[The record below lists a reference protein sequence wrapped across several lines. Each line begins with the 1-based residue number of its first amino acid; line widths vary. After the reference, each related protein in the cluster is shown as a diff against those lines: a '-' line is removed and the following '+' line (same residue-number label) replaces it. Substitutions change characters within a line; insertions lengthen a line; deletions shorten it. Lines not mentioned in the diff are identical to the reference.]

1 LATLVGSKFIS
12 GAFEEKH
19 IGMMMVVVMMM
30 LMMMMMVP
38 SAGQCWNRLKSS
50 TR

>member
-1 LATLVGSKFIS
+1 MGSKFIS

-19 IGMMMVVVMMM
+19 IGMMMVVVVMM
-30 LMMMMMVP
+30 LMMMMMMMVP
-38 SAGQCWNRLKSS
+38 SAGQCWNRLKPS